1 MNKMKE
7 NILELEEKLTLL
19 ETNNYPDVIGKIML
33 RNCLDILVDYSESD
47 FEKQINRYLKLE
59 IKYK

>member
-1 MNKMKE
+1 MKE